1 MPPHSLLLHSRSF
14 RPLRNTFRSIDF
26 AVDTQA
32 EGEGEHI
39 GRKGSEREQPKRK
52 GARHRPRKREKGRK
66 RRNERNERIER
77 REEKEMMETGSAR
90 DREETRAGDRVQLPT
105 YLRG

>member
-1 MPPHSLLLHSRSF
+1 MPSHSLLLHSRSF

-32 EGEGEHI
+32 
-39 GRKGSEREQPKRK
+39 KKRN
-52 GARHRPRKREKGRK
+52 A
-66 RRNERNERIER
+66 
-77 REEKEMMETGSAR
+77 AA
-90 DREETRAGDRVQLPT
+90 ETRSRNKRVVRIVRGTGQRERTTKEEGCETDGDRKCERQRGDAGDRVQLPT